1 MAKILVV
8 DDEKAILDLI
18 EMILKREQFS
28 VAVASTGKAALELF
42 ETFMPDLVILDLM
55 LPDINGHE
63 LCKEMSGRRKT
74 PIIMLTA
81 RDDIVDKVL
90 GLELGADDYIT
101 KPFDARELVA
111 RIRAVLRRFGNERAA
126 GLNVVRHEELVIDLD
141 NRTVYKNNR
150 PVELTLKEY
159 ELLEVF
165 ARNPRRVFTREELLS
180 KAWGYDFMGDT
191 RAVDTCVTR
200 LRKKI
205 EDDSANPRHILTVY
219 GFGYRFGGS

>member
-1 MAKILVV
+1 MARILVV
-8 DDEKAILDLI
+8 DDETAILELV

-28 VAVASTGKAALELF
+28 VAVASTGKKALELF
-42 ETFMPDLVILDLM
+42 ESFVPDLVILDLM
-55 LPDINGHE
+55 LPDISGHD
-63 LCKEMSGRRKT
+63 LCREMTGRRRT

-111 RIRAVLRRFGNERAA
+111 RVKAVLRRLRDERAA
-126 GLNVVRHEELVIDLD
+126 GPEVVRHHELVIDLD
-141 NRTVYKNNR
+141 NRTVYKNDR

-165 ARNPRRVFTREELLS
+165 ARNPRRVFSREELLS

-191 RAVDTCVTR
+191 RAVDTCITR

-205 EDDSANPRHILTVY
+205 EDDSANPRHIITVY